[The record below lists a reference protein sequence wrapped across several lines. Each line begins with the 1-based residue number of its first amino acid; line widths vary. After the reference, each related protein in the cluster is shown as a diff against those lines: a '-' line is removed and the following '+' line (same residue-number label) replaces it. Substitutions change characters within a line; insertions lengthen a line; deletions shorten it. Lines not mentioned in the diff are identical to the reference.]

1 MLGYLDIGLFL
12 GPDCCVSY
20 GFALMGSGWWV
31 GHGHGFR
38 GLVGWRLKALKRT
51 RVRLPDGINL
61 NEMSNNDGSLNDIF
75 NHVLTDIVEIDIRS
89 IRLGYSRE
97 ASHDYLFFKASTV
110 KHFAVVF
117 K

>member
-1 MLGYLDIGLFL
+1 MTDLQ
-12 GPDCCVSY
+12 
-20 GFALMGSGWWV
+20 
-31 GHGHGFR
+31 
-38 GLVGWRLKALKRT
+38 
-51 RVRLPDGINL
+51 
-61 NEMSNNDGSLNDIF
+61 LNDIF